1 MVIQTETDWYNLC
14 FRHRRPPVSKY
25 ASSREKT
32 ISSRGRIKWTFK
44 KKMLNCL
51 GFHSEWNSRSG
62 TKFHFGTC
70 QWKRTSFRL
79 KNRKSCCLIC
89 VSDLARKPREPKR
102 LRLSRSNLSCECTT
116 NFLLERQSFWFEN
129 HSGIMWNHGA
139 WITSWKRIL
148 RWAKMILLHK

>member
-44 KKMLNCL
+44 KKMHNCL

-79 KNRKSCCLIC
+79 KNRKSCCLGRAAHAYLIW
-89 VSDLARKPREPKR
+89 R
-102 LRLSRSNLSCECTT
+102 
-116 NFLLERQSFWFEN
+116 EN
-129 HSGIMWNHGA
+129 HESQNALGYELPFRTTVILVWKSFRYHVKSWGLDHFMNTN
-139 WITSWKRIL
+139 ITVGKNDFVT
-148 RWAKMILLHK
+148 